1 MLLRFAFLI
10 LAALSVSACGYN
22 QSDVPASSLE
32 DVQRATYRHNGA
44 PELVLY
50 TAISNSTG
58 EGAHSALMVNAS
70 QRVIF
75 DPAGTF
81 RKEGAIVERGDVL
94 FGATP
99 RMVDSY
105 TRFHA
110 RETYHVV
117 VQRLPVPAA
126 TAEAVLQDV
135 LSFGDVVAAMC
146 TNSTST
152 VLSRA
157 DLPAPIRVTMFP
169 KKLMEQFATVPGVQ
183 TRELFEYDS
192 DDKSKVLEAYEPDRV
207 AETLRTRR
215 ENGTTVQGQIAEAKA
230 AEAQANARPKLN

>member
-1 MLLRFAFLI
+1 MLLRFAL
-10 LAALSVSACGYN
+10 LMTALLSVSACGYN
-22 QSDVPASSLE
+22 MSDVPPSSIE
-32 DVQRATYRHNGA
+32 TVQAATYRHNGA
-44 PELVLY
+44 PALTLF
-50 TAISNSTG
+50 TAISNATG
-58 EGAHSALMVNAS
+58 EGAHSALMVNGS

-117 VQRLPVPAA
+117 VQRLEVPAA
-126 TAEAVLQDV
+126 TAEAVLTDV
-135 LSFGDVVAAMC
+135 LGFGDVVAAMC

-157 DLPAPIRVTMFP
+157 SLPAQIRTTMFP
-169 KKLMEQFATVPGVQ
+169 KQLMEQFGKVPGVS
-183 TRELFEYDS
+183 TSELFEYDD
-192 DDKSKVLEAYEPDRV
+192 DDKMKVLQAYEPERV
-207 AETLRTRR
+207 AQELQRR
-215 ENGTTVQGQIAEAKA
+215 RAEGTDEASRGKGKDKDKNG
-230 AEAQANARPKLN
+230 